1 MSYSL
6 TFAEEFFADET
17 FPYDTQPSDRPT
29 TVYQAIISLPKAEQ
43 LAIAREVM
51 KSPHPVLY
59 VQSES
64 FACDVLERVR
74 ETDTCA
80 DLTSPVEV
88 YIDAEGWYSV
98 LVYDVAEVAA

>member
-6 TFAEEFFADET
+6 SFAEEFFADET
-17 FPYDTQPSDRPT
+17 FPYETQPSTRPT
-29 TVYQAIISLPKAEQ
+29 TVYQAIISLPKADQ

-59 VQSES
+59 VLSEA

-80 DLTSPVEV
+80 GLSSPVEV
-88 YIDAEGWYSV
+88 YIDSEGWYSV
-98 LVYDVAEVAA
+98 LVYDTAEVTL

>member
-6 TFAEEFFADET
+6 SFSESFFADET
-17 FPYDTQPSDRPT
+17 FPYDTEPSNRPT

-59 VQSES
+59 VMSES
-64 FACDVLERVR
+64 FASDVLDRIR

-80 DLTSPVEV
+80 DLSSPVEV
-88 YIDAEGWYSV
+88 YIDPEGWYSV
-98 LVYDVAEVAA
+98 QIYDAEVGA

>member
-6 TFAEEFFADET
+6 SFSESFFADET
-17 FPYDTQPSDRPT
+17 FPYDTEPSDRPT
-29 TVYQAIISLPKAEQ
+29 TVYQAIISLPKAEKV
-43 LAIAREVM
+43 AIARDVM

-64 FACDVLERVR
+64 FACDVLDKIR

-80 DLTSPVEV
+80 ALDSPVEV
-88 YIDAEGWYSV
+88 YIDPEGWYSV
-98 LVYDVAEVAA
+98 LVYEAEVAA

>member
-6 TFAEEFFADET
+6 SFSEPFFADET
-17 FPYDTQPSDRPT
+17 SPYDMEPSHRPT

-43 LAIAREVM
+43 VAIAREVM
-51 KSPHPVLY
+51 KSPHPVPY

-64 FACDVLERVR
+64 FATDVLDKIR

-80 DLTSPVEV
+80 SLGSPVEV
-88 YIDAEGWYSV
+88 YIDPEGWYSV
-98 LVYDVAEVAA
+98 LVYDAEVAA